1 MINDKEKEIT
11 KAAILVVDDDFDIRK
26 LLKFKLEK
34 IGYEVFLANNGM
46 EAVEKA
52 RRYIP
57 DLILLDMMMPV
68 MNGLKACDNL
78 KNHKDTKDIPIIFV
92 TAVGDKKG
100 IIAAYQLGAD
110 DYLIKPFDIIIMSAR
125 IKSII
130 ETKRLEKAHNCEFD
144 SKNISGAIFDFKHL
158 FERLETEVELCR
170 EKSRPLSL
178 LILDI
183 DYMKII
189 NAEYGFKVGDNVI
202 KQVGKIVCSMF
213 ENVGTILQSNSD
225 KLFIILPGV
234 NREQIKVLVK
244 RIFDKIGNIIIHNEA
259 TKNQASTLNGVSL
272 SMGVVA
278 WDKVINVSSTRL
290 LDLIQIALKK
300 AKELGR
306 GKNVQYQF
314 FKNPLQNGE
323 YLIDTEISFH
333 LSEDK

>member
-1 MINDKEKEIT
+1 
-11 KAAILVVDDDFDIRK
+11 
-26 LLKFKLEK
+26 
-34 IGYEVFLANNGM
+34 
-46 EAVEKA
+46 
-52 RRYIP
+52 
-57 DLILLDMMMPV
+57 
-68 MNGLKACDNL
+68 
-78 KNHKDTKDIPIIFV
+78 
-92 TAVGDKKG
+92 
-100 IIAAYQLGAD
+100 
-110 DYLIKPFDIIIMSAR
+110 
-125 IKSII
+125 
-130 ETKRLEKAHNCEFD
+130 
-144 SKNISGAIFDFKHL
+144 
-158 FERLETEVELCR
+158 
-170 EKSRPLSL
+170 
-178 LILDI
+178 
-183 DYMKII
+183 MKII

-213 ENVGTILQSNSD
+213 ENVGIILQSNSD